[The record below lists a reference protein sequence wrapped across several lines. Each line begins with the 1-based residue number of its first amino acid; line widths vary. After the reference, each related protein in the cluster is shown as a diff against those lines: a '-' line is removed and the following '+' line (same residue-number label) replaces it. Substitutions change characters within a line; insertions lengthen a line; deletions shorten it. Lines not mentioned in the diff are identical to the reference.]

1 MTQEQEHNPSQNS
14 SHKKSV
20 LFVCTGNICRS
31 PTAEALF
38 EAAVKAGGF
47 AHLTHDSAGVDS
59 HHIGQM
65 PDPRTRAVAKNRGT
79 PMEHLVARNV
89 RPEDFDEFDVIL
101 AMDDSHLKALMRM
114 KPETS
119 KAEVALYLA
128 YAGIDE
134 RPDVPDPY
142 YGETADFEYVYELL
156 TRANNALLTRLKS

>member
-14 SHKKSV
+14 SRKSL

-38 EAAVKAGGF
+38 EAAVKSQNLS
-47 AHLTHDSAGVDS
+47 HLTHDSAGVDS

-65 PDPRTRAVAKNRGT
+65 PDPRTRAVAKGHGT

-89 RPEDFDEFDVIL
+89 RPEDFHEFDVIL
-101 AMDDSHLKALMRM
+101 AMDDSHLKALTRM
-114 KPETS
+114 KPEGA
-119 KAEVALYLA
+119 KAELALYLA

-156 TRANNALLTRLKS
+156 TRANTALITRLLS